1 MISYKKENRL
11 GWFLHT
17 WWAVIVRPIYFYTRL
32 KEEDWKEKALTFFL
46 INSWI
51 LGLAATLMVFI
62 IQYLPIGSTLIEGIS
77 GLKFVLILPV
87 LLTLAFVF
95 FLITVLILG
104 GMFAVIFFV
113 LFCLAGILLHYVYLF
128 LGGKG
133 SLNRMLQSM
142 LYSSAVILF
151 GMTILFLMVLTG
163 YGRLDFSLFRTGF
176 DCIYFLILLN
186 IYGLWAVAGRKT
198 YGVPRWKAFLG
209 AIVPVIILLI
219 FGFVFDKMALPK
231 LQPWIT

>member
-1 MISYKKENRL
+1 MISQKRGNRL
-11 GWFLHT
+11 RQFLNT
-17 WWAVIVRPIYFYTRL
+17 WWTVIVRPIYFYTKL
-32 KEEDWKEKALTFFL
+32 KEEDWKEEALTFFL

-51 LGLAATLMVFI
+51 LGLAATLVIFI

-77 GLKFVLILPV
+77 GLKFILILPV

-104 GMFAVIFFV
+104 GMFAIIFFV
-113 LFCLAGILLHYVYLF
+113 LFCLVGILLHYAYLF

-142 LYSSAVILF
+142 LYSSAAILF
-151 GMTILFLMVLTG
+151 GITILFLMILTG
-163 YGRLDFSLFRTGF
+163 YGMLDFSLFQAGF
-176 DCIYFLILLN
+176 NSIYFLILLY

-209 AIVPVIILLI
+209 AIVPIIVLLI
-219 FGFVFDKMALPK
+219 FGVLFDKIALPK